1 MKEYLPTLLKTDSKG
16 ITQEWKVWYRPK
28 LDGTAELGTEY
39 GHQGGKMQEHSVIIR
54 EGKNLGRKNETT
66 PLTQAAAEAQS
77 QWNEKVR
84 KGYSATG
91 EQQADRGVMLAV
103 DYHDLRKR
111 KIGVNL
117 PDVVMVDPKL
127 DGIRAKWHSG
137 SFLSRGHKAFKA
149 IPQRIHQYL
158 QGRGPVDGEMYIHGV
173 SLRTLNGL
181 VNKPNAILTPRLEY
195 HLFDLPIPGMP
206 VEERKARLKE
216 MYDNDEAKA
225 HGIFVVPYYVIDS
238 VRVRE
243 YMDRFI
249 AAGYEGIMIR
259 LLKSMYLFN
268 NKRSYDLIKW
278 KDFLEMEFEVIDIIP
293 DREGY
298 ALAVCRYEGVE
309 FEVTLK
315 ATDWMKD
322 DIMKNP
328 DKLIGKPLT
337 TRFQGWLDSGKPQ
350 FARGIV
356 ERIYE

>member
-1 MKEYLPTLLKTDSKG
+1 MKQYLPTLLKTDTKG
-16 ITQEWKVWYRPK
+16 VTQEWKVWYRGK
-28 LDGTAELGTEY
+28 VDGTAEIGTEY
-39 GHQGGKMQEHSVIIR
+39 GRQGGKMQQHSVIIR
-54 EGKNLGRKNETT
+54 EGKNIGRKNETT

-77 QWNEKVR
+77 QWEEKVR
-84 KGYSATG
+84 KGYSADGVQDET
-91 EQQADRGVMLAV
+91 RGVMLAV
-103 DYHDLRKR
+103 DYHDLVKR

-117 PDVVMVDPKL
+117 PDVVIVDPKL
-127 DGIRAKWHSG
+127 DGIRAKWKDNA
-137 SFLSRGHKAFKA
+137 FLSRGHTSFRA
-149 IPQRIHQYL
+149 IPQRIHDYMR
-158 QGRGPVDGEMYIHGV
+158 GRDVVDGEMYIHGV
-173 SLRTLNGL
+173 SLRKLNGL
-181 VNKPNAILTPRLEY
+181 VNKFDPILSPRLEY
-195 HLFDLPIPGMP
+195 HLFDLPIPRMP
-206 VEERKARLKE
+206 VEERKAKLKE

-225 HGIFVVPYYVIDS
+225 HGIFVVPYFTISSD
-238 VRVRE
+238 RVRE
-243 YMDRFI
+243 YMDRFM

-259 LLKSMYLFN
+259 IMKSIYRFQ

-298 ALAVCRYEGVE
+298 ALAVCRHEGVE

-322 DIMKNP
+322 DIMKHP
-328 DKLIGKPLT
+328 EKLVGFPLT

>member
-1 MKEYLPTLLKTDSKG
+1 MKEYLSTLLKTDDKG

-28 LDGTAELGTEY
+28 LDGTAEVGSEY
-39 GHQGGKMQEHSVIIR
+39 GRQGGKMQEHSIIIR
-54 EGKNLGRKNETT
+54 TGKNIGRKNETT

-84 KGYSATG
+84 KGYSASG
-91 EQQADRGVMLAV
+91 EQDMTRGVMLAV
-103 DYHDLRKR
+103 DYHDLAKR
-111 KIGVNL
+111 RIGVNL
-117 PDVVMVDPKL
+117 PDTVIVDPKL
-127 DGIRAKWHSG
+127 DGIRAKWKEG
-137 SFLSRGHKAFKA
+137 AFLSRGHKAFRA
-149 IPQRIHQYL
+149 IPTRIHEYMR
-158 QGRGPVDGEMYIHGV
+158 GRDPVDGEMYIHGV

-181 VNKPNAILTPRLEY
+181 VNKPHPVLTPRLEY
-195 HLFDLPIPGMP
+195 HLFDLPIPRMP
-206 VEERKARLKE
+206 VEERKARLIE
-216 MYDNDEAKA
+216 LYDNEEAKA
-225 HGIFVVPYYVIDS
+225 HGIFVVPHFRIASD
-238 VRVRE
+238 RVRE

-259 LLKSMYLFN
+259 ILGSVYQFL

-278 KDFLEMEFEVIDIIP
+278 KDFLEMEFMVKAIIP

-298 ALAVCRYEGVE
+298 ALAVCEYEGVE

-322 DIMKNP
+322 DIMRHP
-328 DKLIGKPLT
+328 EKLVGFPLT

>member
-1 MKEYLPTLLKTDSKG
+1 MKEYLSTLLKTDDKG
-16 ITQEWKVWYRPK
+16 ITQEWKVWYRGK
-28 LDGTAELGTEY
+28 LDGTAEVGTEY
-39 GHQGGKMQEHSVIIR
+39 GRQGGKMQEHSVIIR
-54 EGKNLGRKNETT
+54 TGKNIGRKNETT
-66 PLTQAAAEAQS
+66 PITQAAAEAQS
-77 QWNEKVR
+77 MWNEKVR
-84 KGYSATG
+84 KGYSASG
-91 EQQADRGVMLAV
+91 QQDMTRGVMLAV
-103 DYHDLRKR
+103 DYHDLAKR
-111 KIGVNL
+111 RIGVNL
-117 PDVVMVDPKL
+117 PETVIVDPKL
-127 DGIRAKWHSG
+127 DGIRSKFVG
-137 SFLSRGHKAFKA
+137 RDFLSRGHKAFRA
-149 IPQRIHQYL
+149 IPDRIHHYMR
-158 QGRGPVDGEMYIHGV
+158 GRDPVDGEMYIHGV

-181 VNKPNAILTPRLEY
+181 VNKPHEVLTPRLEY
-195 HLFDLPIPGMP
+195 HLFDLPVPRMP
-206 VEERKARLKE
+206 VEERKARLIE
-216 MYDNDEAKA
+216 LYDNEEARA
-225 HGIFVVPYYVIDS
+225 NGIFVVPHFTIPS
-238 VRVRE
+238 TQVRT

-249 AAGYEGIMIR
+249 AGGYEGVMIR

-328 DKLIGKPLT
+328 EKLIGKPLT